1 MAYDRHYKTPGTDKE
16 LELFFEYLNALSVNK
31 LIYGVSESRAHYKQ
45 YLEFLEEYE
54 ALYG

>member
-1 MAYDRHYKTPGTDKE
+1 MAYDRRYKTPGTDKE

-31 LIYGVSESRAHYKQ
+31 LIYGVSESRAQYKQ